1 MASYVISIAALRR
14 NAAILRE
21 TADAAGC
28 KIVLAL
34 KGFSC
39 WKAFPYIREYLDG
52 CCASGLWE
60 ALLARDYFGKHVVTY
75 SPAYQEEDIRQLC
88 EFTHHLDFNSLSQWF
103 RFREMVMA
111 HPRFQSGELH
121 CGLRVNPECSTG
133 HTALYDPCVPGSR
146 LGITADQL
154 QGVDLSGLSGLHF
167 HTLCEQNSDDLE
179 KTLAAVDEKFGHL
192 LRSPQFTYLNM
203 GGGHWITKPFYDR
216 ERLIRLVRE
225 TREKYGVEVWL
236 EPGEAGAIHT
246 GVLRS
251 EVLDVFESAGHKLAI
266 LDISATAHM
275 PDVLEMPYRPDVFLA
290 EEATKVVEEYKQL
303 AEDHPTDPIV
313 RYTLAE
319 ALVDAGDY
327 SAAIPHL
334 QQARS
339 NPHIRPVVH
348 RLLARVFK
356 ALGIYDQLAKE
367 IAEEAESMPERVRAQ
382 PAVTSPGE
390 SYDHAGESG
399 KHLYRLGG
407 PTCLAGDVT
416 GDFAFRRPLKPGD
429 ILVFDDMAHYTMVKT
444 TTFNGVPHP
453 AIVLQHEDGR
463 LETIRE
469 FGYPD
474 FRDRLS

>member
-1 MASYVISIAALRR
+1 MASFVISIAALRR
-14 NAAILRE
+14 NAMILRE

-154 QGVDLSGLSGLHF
+154 EGVDLTGLSGLHF
-167 HTLCEQNSDDLE
+167 HTLCEQNSDDLQ

-216 ERLIRLVRE
+216 ERLILLVRE
-225 TREKYGVEVWL
+225 TRQKYNVEVWL

-275 PDVLEMPYRPDVFLA
+275 PDVLEMPYRPDVFL
-290 EEATKVVEEYKQL
+290 
-303 AEDHPTDPIV
+303 
-313 RYTLAE
+313 
-319 ALVDAGDY
+319 VD
-327 SAAIPHL
+327 SAASSAEP
-334 QQARS
+334 
-339 NPHIRPVVH
+339 
-348 RLLARVFK
+348 
-356 ALGIYDQLAKE
+356 AL
-367 IAEEAESMPERVRAQ
+367 
-382 PAVTSPGE
+382 TFHGE
-390 SYDHAGESG
+390 SYHPATESG
-399 KHLYRLGG
+399 PHLYRLGG

-416 GDFAFRRPLKPGD
+416 GDFAFPRPLKPGD

-469 FGYPD
+469 FGYAD